1 LELSSSFNS
10 DKIQIGISSCLLGQK
25 VRFDGGHKN
34 SYYCDVTLRDHVEF
48 VPVCPE
54 MAIGLGTPRKSIRQV
69 RDGEIVLIQS
79 SDGSV
84 DVTDKLNDYSH
95 TKVAEL
101 NFLGGY
107 ILCAKSPTCGM
118 ERVSEYKIGTNN
130 ASKSG
135 VGAFAKVLMDTYPH
149 LPVEEEGRLNDL
161 VIRENFITRLYAYHD
176 WFSML
181 ASGLTK
187 HKLIQF
193 HSRYKYL
200 IMAHSPKWY
209 RELGPILADIQDLS
223 ATATAYFAGFMTA
236 LKIKA
241 TRKNHTST
249 LQHIQGYF
257 KKHLTA
263 GQKQELSE
271 AISKYHEG
279 IFPLLVPI
287 TLINHYLREHP
298 TPYIESQVYLNPH
311 PEELKLRYAY

>member
-10 DKIQIGISSCLLGQK
+10 HKIQIGISSCLLGQK

-84 DVTDKLNDYSH
+84 DVTDKLNDYSR

-118 ERVSEYKIGTNN
+118 ERVIEYKIGTNN
-130 ASKSG
+130 GSKSG

-161 VIRENFITRLYAYHD
+161 VIRENFITRVYAYHN

-181 ASGLTK
+181 ASGITK

-279 IFPLLVPI
+279 LLPLLVPI

>member
-1 LELSSSFNS
+1 MELSSSFNS
-10 DKIQIGISSCLLGQK
+10 HKIQIGISSCLLGQK

-84 DVTDKLNDYSH
+84 DVTDKLNDYSR

-118 ERVSEYKIGTNN
+118 ERVIEYKIGTNN
-130 ASKSG
+130 GSKSG

-161 VIRENFITRLYAYHD
+161 VIRENFITRVYAYHN

-181 ASGLTK
+181 ASGITK

-279 IFPLLVPI
+279 LLPLLVPI

>member
-1 LELSSSFNS
+1 MELSSHFTPE
-10 DKIQIGISSCLLGQK
+10 KIQVGISSCLLGQK

-34 SYYCDVTLRDHVEF
+34 SYYCDVTLREHVEF

-54 MAIGLGTPRKSIRQV
+54 MSIGLGAPRKSIRQV
-69 RDGEIVLIQS
+69 RDGDTLLIQS
-79 SDGSV
+79 GDGSL
-84 DVTDKLNDYSH
+84 DVTDKLNTFSQQ
-95 TKVAEL
+95 KVAEL
-101 NFLGGY
+101 DFLGGY

-118 ERVSEYKIGTNN
+118 ERVTEYKIGTNN
-130 ASKSG
+130 GSKAG
-135 VGAFAKVLMDTYPH
+135 VGVFAKVLMETYPH

-161 VIRENFITRLYAYHD
+161 VLRENFITRLYAYHD

-209 RELGPILADIQDLS
+209 RALGPILADIQDLS
-223 ATATAYFAGFMTA
+223 ASADAYFDGFMTA

-257 KKHLTA
+257 KKHLSA

-271 AISKYHEG
+271 SIDKYRQG
-279 IFPLLVPI
+279 LLPLLVPI
-287 TLINHYLREHP
+287 TLINHYLREFP

>member
-10 DKIQIGISSCLLGQK
+10 HKIQIGISSCLLGQK

-118 ERVSEYKIGTNN
+118 ERVIEYKIGTNN
-130 ASKSG
+130 GSKSG

-161 VIRENFITRLYAYHD
+161 VIRENFITRVYAYHN

-181 ASGLTK
+181 ASGITK

-279 IFPLLVPI
+279 LLPLLVPI